1 MAQPLFQIHRNA
13 IEKGIPHR
21 KESTKTQATFSD
33 KAIQVLVPANA
44 PQKNP
49 IDDKE
54 IAKFVEQINEAKV
67 DSLLS
72 TV

>member
-21 KESTKTQATFSD
+21 KRSTKTQATFSN
-33 KAIQVLVPANA
+33 KATQVLVPANA

-54 IAKFVEQINEAKV
+54 IAKEQINEAKV
-67 DSLLS
+67 DSLLFKL
-72 TV
+72 